1 MNNIYITDENFINTK
16 SYQDF
21 MNANKGVG
29 ILKIRASA
37 ANSAIPISN
46 LKITVL
52 KVIDNNN
59 VIFYE
64 GVTNESGVIE
74 NINLPAPSSNISDL
88 TVPESM
94 TYDIIAIYNG
104 DNIRQTYKVNIY
116 DKIVVIQNINI
127 VPPMKVSGEMWQ

>member
-104 DNIRQTYKVNIY
+104 DNMRQTYKVNIY
-116 DKIVVIQNINI
+116 DNIVVIQNINI